1 MLYFYIPKNVLGPT
15 YNTPYGTTI
24 ITHQKAITLL
34 VAAMSA
40 ASFASACA
48 QTSLPGAMAQA
59 VSGDAQAEAVLQNTM
74 TPTSVRKFKQQPV
87 EDAKVEALLRAGMAS
102 PTSGDMQP
110 WHFVVLKDK
119 KDIERYAAFNKYHA
133 EDIKKTPLFIFVC
146 ADTTRMAEGQGRDLW
161 VQDLSAVSENILL
174 AAHAMGLGA
183 CWTTIY
189 PIQKKVNG
197 ISRTLN
203 LPGNLIPLNDI
214 IIGYPDEPLQ
224 PKDKWDTKKITY
236 GIPE

>member
-1 MLYFYIPKNVLGPT
+1 MSNLR
-15 YNTPYGTTI
+15 
-24 ITHQKAITLL
+24 TLL
-34 VAAMSA
+34 VAALAA
-40 ASFASACA
+40 ASFASANA
-48 QTSLPGAMAQA
+48 QTSLPGKMAEA
-59 VSGDAQAEAVLQNTM
+59 VKGDAQAETVLQNIM
-74 TPTSVRKFKQQPV
+74 SRTSVRKFKQQPV
-87 EDAKVEALLRAGMAS
+87 EDAKIEALLRAGMAS

-119 KDIERYAAFNKYHA
+119 KDIERYAASNKYHA

-146 ADTTRMAEGQGRDLW
+146 ADTTRMREGQGKELW
-161 VQDLSAVSENILL
+161 VQDLSAASENILL

-197 ISRTLN
+197 ISRTLK
-203 LPGNLIPLNDI
+203 LPGNLIPLNGI

-224 PKDKWDTKKITY
+224 PKDKWDEKKITF
-236 GIPE
+236 GIAQ

>member
-1 MLYFYIPKNVLGPT
+1 MYFFKCMCKL
-15 YNTPYGTTI
+15 
-24 ITHQKAITLL
+24 KTLL
-34 VAAMSA
+34 VAAIAA
-40 ASFASACA
+40 ASFASANA
-48 QTSLPGAMAQA
+48 QTAVNAKSTLPGKME
-59 VSGDAQAEAVLQNTM
+59 EAVKGDDVAKAVMQNIM
-74 TPTSVRKFKQQPV
+74 TRTSVRKFKQQPV
-87 EDAKVEALLRAGMAS
+87 EDAKIEALLRAGMAS

-119 KDIERYAAFNKYHA
+119 KDIEQYAASNKYHA

-146 ADTTRMAEGQGRDLW
+146 ADTTRMAEGQGKELW

-189 PIQKKVNG
+189 PIQKKVKG
-197 ISRTLN
+197 ISRTLK
-203 LPGNLIPLNDI
+203 LPANLIPLNGI

-224 PKDKWDTKKITY
+224 PKDKWDEKKITW
-236 GIPE
+236 GIAK

>member
-1 MLYFYIPKNVLGPT
+1 MSRLK
-15 YNTPYGTTI
+15 
-24 ITHQKAITLL
+24 TLL

-40 ASFASACA
+40 ASFASAYA

-59 VSGDAQAEAVLQNTM
+59 VNGDAQAEAVLQNIM
-74 TPTSVRKFKQQPV
+74 TRTSVRKFKQQPV

-119 KDIERYAAFNKYHA
+119 KDIDRYAASNKYHA

-146 ADTTRMAEGQGRDLW
+146 ADTTRMAEGQGRELW

-203 LPGNLIPLNDI
+203 LPGNLIPLNGI

-224 PKDKWDTKKITY
+224 PKDKWDEKKITY
-236 GIPE
+236 GIAE

>member
-1 MLYFYIPKNVLGPT
+1 MSNLR
-15 YNTPYGTTI
+15 
-24 ITHQKAITLL
+24 TLL
-34 VAAMSA
+34 VAALAA
-40 ASFASACA
+40 ASFASANA
-48 QTSLPGAMAQA
+48 QTSLSGKMAEA
-59 VSGDAQAEAVLQNTM
+59 VKGDAQAETVLQNIM
-74 TPTSVRKFKQQPV
+74 SRTSVRKFKQQPV
-87 EDAKVEALLRAGMAS
+87 EDAKIEALLRAGMAS

-119 KDIERYAAFNKYHA
+119 KDIERYAASNKYHA

-146 ADTTRMAEGQGRDLW
+146 ADTTRMTEGQGKELW
-161 VQDLSAVSENILL
+161 VQDLSAASENILL

-197 ISRTLN
+197 ISKTLK
-203 LPGNLIPLNDI
+203 LPGKLIPLNGI

-224 PKDKWDTKKITY
+224 PKDKWDEKKITF
-236 GIPE
+236 GIAQ

>member
-1 MLYFYIPKNVLGPT
+1 MSNLR
-15 YNTPYGTTI
+15 
-24 ITHQKAITLL
+24 TLL
-34 VAAMSA
+34 VAAMAA
-40 ASFASACA
+40 ASFASANA
-48 QTSLPGAMAQA
+48 QTSLPGKMAEA
-59 VSGDAQAEAVLQNTM
+59 VKGDAQAEAVLRNIM
-74 TPTSVRKFKQQPV
+74 SRTSVRKFKQQPV
-87 EDAKVEALLRAGMAS
+87 EDAKIEALLRAGMAS

-119 KDIERYAAFNKYHA
+119 KDIERYAASNKYHA

-146 ADTTRMAEGQGRDLW
+146 ADTTRMTEGQGKELW

-197 ISRTLN
+197 ISRTLK
-203 LPGNLIPLNDI
+203 LPGNLIPLNGI
-214 IIGYPDEPLQ
+214 IIGYPDEPLL
-224 PKDKWDTKKITY
+224 PKDKWDEKKITF
-236 GIPE
+236 GIAQ

>member
-1 MLYFYIPKNVLGPT
+1 MSNLR
-15 YNTPYGTTI
+15 
-24 ITHQKAITLL
+24 TLL
-34 VAAMSA
+34 VAALAA
-40 ASFASACA
+40 ASFASANA
-48 QTSLPGAMAQA
+48 QTSLPGKMAEA
-59 VSGDAQAEAVLQNTM
+59 VKGDAQAETVLQNIM
-74 TPTSVRKFKQQPV
+74 SRTSVRKFKQQAV
-87 EDAKVEALLRAGMAS
+87 EDAKIEALLRAGMAS

-119 KDIERYAAFNKYHA
+119 KDIERYAASNKYHA

-146 ADTTRMAEGQGRDLW
+146 ADTTRMTEGQGKELW
-161 VQDLSAVSENILL
+161 VQDLSAASENILL

-197 ISRTLN
+197 ISRTLK
-203 LPGNLIPLNDI
+203 LPGNLIPLNGI

-224 PKDKWDTKKITY
+224 PKDKWDEKKITF
-236 GIPE
+236 GIAQ

>member
-1 MLYFYIPKNVLGPT
+1 MSNLRT
-15 YNTPYGTTI
+15 M
-24 ITHQKAITLL
+24 L
-34 VAAMSA
+34 VAAMAA
-40 ASFASACA
+40 ASFASANA
-48 QTSLPGAMAQA
+48 QTSLPGKMAEA
-59 VSGDAQAEAVLQNTM
+59 VKGDAQAEAVLRNIM
-74 TPTSVRKFKQQPV
+74 SRTSVRKFKQQPV
-87 EDAKVEALLRAGMAS
+87 EDAKIEALLRAGMAS

-119 KDIERYAAFNKYHA
+119 KDIEAYAASNKYHA

-146 ADTTRMAEGQGRDLW
+146 ADTTRMTEGQGRELW

-197 ISRTLN
+197 ISRTLK
-203 LPGNLIPLNDI
+203 LSGNLIPLNGI

-224 PKDKWDTKKITY
+224 PKDKWDEKKITF
-236 GIPE
+236 GIAQ

>member
-1 MLYFYIPKNVLGPT
+1 MSNLR
-15 YNTPYGTTI
+15 
-24 ITHQKAITLL
+24 TLL
-34 VAAMSA
+34 VAALAA
-40 ASFASACA
+40 ASFASANA
-48 QTSLPGAMAQA
+48 QTSLPGKMAEA
-59 VSGDAQAEAVLQNTM
+59 VKGDAQAETVLQNIM
-74 TPTSVRKFKQQPV
+74 SRTSVRKFKQQPV
-87 EDAKVEALLRAGMAS
+87 EDAKIEALLRAGMAS

-119 KDIERYAAFNKYHA
+119 KDIERYAASNKYHA

-146 ADTTRMAEGQGRDLW
+146 ADTTRMTEGQGRELW
-161 VQDLSAVSENILL
+161 VQDLSAASENILL

-197 ISRTLN
+197 ISRTLK
-203 LPGNLIPLNDI
+203 LPGNLIPLNGI

-224 PKDKWDTKKITY
+224 PKDKWDEKKITF
-236 GIPE
+236 GIAQ

>member
-1 MLYFYIPKNVLGPT
+1 MSNLR
-15 YNTPYGTTI
+15 
-24 ITHQKAITLL
+24 TLL
-34 VAAMSA
+34 VAALAA
-40 ASFASACA
+40 ASFASANA
-48 QTSLPGAMAQA
+48 QTSLPGKMAEA
-59 VSGDAQAEAVLQNTM
+59 VKGDAQAETVLQNIM
-74 TPTSVRKFKQQPV
+74 SRTSVRKFKQQPV
-87 EDAKVEALLRAGMAS
+87 EDAKIEALLRAGMAS

-119 KDIERYAAFNKYHA
+119 KDIERYAASNKYHA

-146 ADTTRMAEGQGRDLW
+146 ADTTRMTEGQGKELW
-161 VQDLSAVSENILL
+161 VQDLSAASENILL

-197 ISRTLN
+197 ISRTLK
-203 LPGNLIPLNDI
+203 LPGNLIPLNGI

-224 PKDKWDTKKITY
+224 PKDKWDEKKITF
-236 GIPE
+236 GIAQ

>member
-1 MLYFYIPKNVLGPT
+1 MYFFKCMCKL
-15 YNTPYGTTI
+15 
-24 ITHQKAITLL
+24 KTLL
-34 VAAMSA
+34 VAAIAA
-40 ASFASACA
+40 ASFASANA
-48 QTSLPGAMAQA
+48 QTSVNAKTTLPGKMEEVVKGDDAAKA
-59 VSGDAQAEAVLQNTM
+59 VMQNMM
-74 TPTSVRKFKQQPV
+74 TRTSVRKFKQQPV
-87 EDAKVEALLRAGMAS
+87 EDAKIEALLRAGMAS

-119 KDIERYAAFNKYHA
+119 KDIEQYAASNKYHA

-146 ADTTRMAEGQGRDLW
+146 ADTTRMAEGQGKELW

-189 PIQKKVNG
+189 PIQKKVMG
-197 ISRTLN
+197 ISRALH
-203 LPGNLIPLNDI
+203 LPANLIPLNGI

-224 PKDKWDTKKITY
+224 PKDKWDEKKITW
-236 GIPE
+236 GIK

>member
-1 MLYFYIPKNVLGPT
+1 MYSFKFMSNLR
-15 YNTPYGTTI
+15 
-24 ITHQKAITLL
+24 TLL
-34 VAAMSA
+34 VAAMAA
-40 ASFASACA
+40 ASFASANA
-48 QTSLPGAMAQA
+48 QTSLPGKMAEA
-59 VSGDAQAEAVLQNTM
+59 VKGDAQAEAVLRNIM
-74 TPTSVRKFKQQPV
+74 SRTSVRKFKQQPV
-87 EDAKVEALLRAGMAS
+87 EDAKIEALLRAGMAS

-119 KDIERYAAFNKYHA
+119 KDIERYAASNKYHA

-146 ADTTRMAEGQGRDLW
+146 ADTTRMTEGQGKELW

-197 ISRTLN
+197 ISRTLK
-203 LPGNLIPLNDI
+203 LPGNLIPLNGI
-214 IIGYPDEPLQ
+214 IIGYPDEPLL
-224 PKDKWDTKKITY
+224 PKDKWDEKKITF
-236 GIPE
+236 GIAQ

>member
-1 MLYFYIPKNVLGPT
+1 M
-15 YNTPYGTTI
+15 
-24 ITHQKAITLL
+24 
-34 VAAMSA
+34 
-40 ASFASACA
+40 
-48 QTSLPGAMAQA
+48 
-59 VSGDAQAEAVLQNTM
+59 
-74 TPTSVRKFKQQPV
+74 
-87 EDAKVEALLRAGMAS
+87 
-102 PTSGDMQP
+102 
-110 WHFVVLKDK
+110 VLKDK
-119 KDIERYAAFNKYHA
+119 QDIEKYAESNKYHA

-146 ADTTRMAEGQGRDLW
+146 ADTTRMAEGQGKELW

-203 LPGNLIPLNDI
+203 LPGNLIPLNGI
-214 IIGYPDEPLQ
+214 IIGYPDEPEQ

-236 GIPE
+236 GIPN

>member
-1 MLYFYIPKNVLGPT
+1 MYFYRYMSKLKT
-15 YNTPYGTTI
+15 M
-24 ITHQKAITLL
+24 L
-34 VAAMSA
+34 VAALAA
-40 ASFASACA
+40 ASFASANA
-48 QTSLPGAMAQA
+48 QTALPGKMTEA
-59 VSGDAQAEAVLQNTM
+59 VKSDAQAEAVLQNIM
-74 TPTSVRKFKQQPV
+74 TRTSVRKFKQQPV
-87 EDAKVEALLRAGMAS
+87 EDAKIEALLRAGMAS

-119 KDIERYAAFNKYHA
+119 KDIEQYAASNKYHA

-146 ADTTRMAEGQGRDLW
+146 ADTTRMAEGQGRELW

-189 PIQKKVNG
+189 PIQKKVMG
-197 ISRTLN
+197 ISRTLK
-203 LPGNLIPLNDI
+203 LPANLIPLNGI

-224 PKDKWDTKKITY
+224 PKDKWDEKKITW

>member
-1 MLYFYIPKNVLGPT
+1 
-15 YNTPYGTTI
+15 
-24 ITHQKAITLL
+24 
-34 VAAMSA
+34 MSA
-40 ASFASACA
+40 ASFASAYA

-119 KDIERYAAFNKYHA
+119 KDIERYAASNKYHA

-146 ADTTRMAEGQGRDLW
+146 ADTTRMAEGQGRELW

-203 LPGNLIPLNDI
+203 LPGNLIPLNGI
-214 IIGYPDEPLQ
+214 IISYPDEPLQ
-224 PKDKWDTKKITY
+224 PKDKWDEKKITY
-236 GIPE
+236 GIAE

>member
-1 MLYFYIPKNVLGPT
+1 MSNLR
-15 YNTPYGTTI
+15 
-24 ITHQKAITLL
+24 TLL
-34 VAAMSA
+34 VAALVA
-40 ASFASACA
+40 ASFASANA
-48 QTSLPGAMAQA
+48 QTSLPGKMAEA
-59 VSGDAQAEAVLQNTM
+59 VKGDAQAETVLQNIM
-74 TPTSVRKFKQQPV
+74 SRTSVRKFKQQPV
-87 EDAKVEALLRAGMAS
+87 EDAKIEALLRAGMAS

-119 KDIERYAAFNKYHA
+119 KDIERYAASNKYHA

-146 ADTTRMAEGQGRDLW
+146 ADTTRMTEGQGKELW
-161 VQDLSAVSENILL
+161 VQDLSAASENILL

-197 ISRTLN
+197 ISKTLK
-203 LPGNLIPLNDI
+203 LPGNLIPLNGI

-224 PKDKWDTKKITY
+224 PKDKWDEKKITF
-236 GIPE
+236 GIAQ

>member
-1 MLYFYIPKNVLGPT
+1 
-15 YNTPYGTTI
+15 
-24 ITHQKAITLL
+24 
-34 VAAMSA
+34 MSA
-40 ASFASACA
+40 ASFASAYA

-59 VSGDAQAEAVLQNTM
+59 VKGDAQAEAVLQNIM
-74 TPTSVRKFKQQPV
+74 TRTSVRKFKQQPV

-119 KDIERYAAFNKYHA
+119 KDIDRYAASNKYHA

-146 ADTTRMAEGQGRDLW
+146 ADTTRMAEGQGRELW

-203 LPGNLIPLNDI
+203 LPGNLIPLNGI

-224 PKDKWDTKKITY
+224 PKDKWDEKKITY
-236 GIPE
+236 GIAE